1 MKKAK
6 QILYKEKARNALV
19 NGMMVMVKAVSAT
32 LGPKGRNV
40 VLEKKY
46 SSPQIINDGVSIAK
60 EIELL
65 NNIQNTGIS
74 LIRQAALK
82 TNEVAG
88 DGTTT
93 ATVLAYAIVKEGMKN
108 LVVGANPVSLKIG
121 LEKALQFL
129 LTQIYEYAIPVETL
143 TSISNV
149 AAIASGNDP
158 EIGKM
163 ITNALEKVGKN
174 GLISLD
180 EGRKMYTELELSEGM
195 RFDKGFFSDYF
206 ITNADRMDARLENP
220 YILVTEKKIS
230 LSREDLIPILE
241 KIILKKKSLVI
252 IAPEIDADPLQTL
265 VVNNLRNV
273 IRSVA
278 VRAPSFGQRRKAI
291 LQDIAIF
298 TQAHFISEDS
308 PVK

>member
-1 MKKAK
+1 
-6 QILYKEKARNALV
+6 
-19 NGMMVMVKAVSAT
+19 
-32 LGPKGRNV
+32 
-40 VLEKKY
+40 
-46 SSPQIINDGVSIAK
+46 
-60 EIELL
+60 
-65 NNIQNTGIS
+65 
-74 LIRQAALK
+74 
-82 TNEVAG
+82 
-88 DGTTT
+88 
-93 ATVLAYAIVKEGMKN
+93 
-108 LVVGANPVSLKIG
+108 
-121 LEKALQFL
+121 
-129 LTQIYEYAIPVETL
+129 
-143 TSISNV
+143 
-149 AAIASGNDP
+149 
-158 EIGKM
+158 M

-252 IAPEIDADPLQTL
+252 IAPEIDSDPLQTL

-278 VRAPSFGQRRKAI
+278 VRAPSFGQRRKAM
-291 LQDIAIF
+291 LEDIAIF
-298 TQAHFISEDS
+298 TQAYFISEDS
-308 PVK
+308 PVKLENLLLDQLGEATRVTVTKDRTTIINTKAKIFLQQHCEKLRNQIKLTDD